1 MVKKYLKKSIE
12 FWENNFLESPEN
24 LWALRISFSAILALG
39 IFYLLGIPK
48 AGLTVSM
55 GIVATALTEND
66 VHIKSSLRSTL
77 LIGFLFFIFSSL
89 VQLLLPY
96 PIIFGVFLVSSSFFI
111 MLAGE
116 LKSKYNHLAFGSVLI
131 ILYSIFI
138 YQPEA
143 DWFRIPF
150 LFVVAVIIH
159 MATSIV
165 ILLLNP
171 YQNLQ
176 NELANAYQ
184 LLAKYLRMK
193 SKFFP
198 SSADEQEE
206 IRNELAL
213 INIQLFSQSEK
224 IKNILQRLG
233 QELNLHQRTKFNQYV
248 SEWNQLQLLHER
260 AVSSHE
266 SYDSISQNVN
276 SSLVVAG
283 LGKMLREL
291 GKASDEYARNILKKN
306 TFQSSPNLR
315 WTSNALE
322 LLLRQ
327 NLCKDQAS
335 INYLWKNIKSMEET
349 FEARHTPANINL
361 EYTFD
366 EKKWRD
372 LFSPKNNKFR
382 HAVRLSTCFAVGY
395 TLMNVFKI
403 EQGAWIILTSL
414 IVCQQT
420 YDATRQRFFKRIIGT
435 LMGVIIGIT
444 LSLLL
449 PTTAGQVV
457 ILIASMFIFFK
468 YLRGNYIIAAIF
480 ITVYVLAVYN
490 LLQGTGVQVMTPR
503 IIDTLIG
510 SVIAY
515 LSIRFIWPEWQY
527 KNLKNLLIK
536 AIEKDKIYF
545 ESVMNQQISTQEYLH
560 HQRNAHRAD
569 NQLAQVWKSMRFEPK
584 SKQKLITPA
593 RNFTYLNHTLL
604 SYISALGVHR
614 KSLNFNE
621 NDFFIKNQIIKL
633 LDEILLR
640 LQLGNQNSES
650 TETSF
655 ILPIEK
661 LKDTENLL
669 FLDNILKLSQELKE
683 AGEHI
688 EF

>member
-1 MVKKYLKKSIE
+1 
-12 FWENNFLESPEN
+12 
-24 LWALRISFSAILALG
+24 
-39 IFYLLGIPK
+39 
-48 AGLTVSM
+48 
-55 GIVATALTEND
+55 
-66 VHIKSSLRSTL
+66 
-77 LIGFLFFIFSSL
+77 
-89 VQLLLPY
+89 
-96 PIIFGVFLVSSSFFI
+96 
-111 MLAGE
+111 
-116 LKSKYNHLAFGSVLI
+116 
-131 ILYSIFI
+131 
-138 YQPEA
+138 
-143 DWFRIPF
+143 
-150 LFVVAVIIH
+150 
-159 MATSIV
+159 
-165 ILLLNP
+165 
-171 YQNLQ
+171 
-176 NELANAYQ
+176 
-184 LLAKYLRMK
+184 
-193 SKFFP
+193 
-198 SSADEQEE
+198 
-206 IRNELAL
+206 
-213 INIQLFSQSEK
+213 
-224 IKNILQRLG
+224 
-233 QELNLHQRTKFNQYV
+233 
-248 SEWNQLQLLHER
+248 
-260 AVSSHE
+260 
-266 SYDSISQNVN
+266 
-276 SSLVVAG
+276 
-283 LGKMLREL
+283 
-291 GKASDEYARNILKKN
+291 
-306 TFQSSPNLR
+306 
-315 WTSNALE
+315 
-322 LLLRQ
+322 
-327 NLCKDQAS
+327 
-335 INYLWKNIKSMEET
+335 MEET

-372 LFSPKNNKFR
+372 LFSPKNSKFR
-382 HAVRLSTCFAVGY
+382 HAVRLSICFAVGY

-444 LSLLL
+444 LSLLM

-569 NQLAQVWKSMRFEPK
+569 NQLAQVWKSMRIEPK

-614 KSLNFNE
+614 KNLNFNE

-633 LDEILLR
+633 LDEILLH
-640 LQLGNQNSES
+640 LQLGNQNSEP